1 MATTRTTGTAEHDG
15 ESIAYE
21 RFSVA
26 ESAPGT
32 REVVVLG
39 HGLGGNHGSWYQ
51 QVLPLTEAGFDV
63 VTWDQRGFGGS
74 SRRTGSVGP
83 VVAIE
88 DLRALLDHLELG
100 RCHLVGQSMGG
111 WTAMG
116 FALEHP
122 DRLASLTLTDTLAGV
137 MTDGVRAALRSGDA
151 PARAEVGDGAVAQHP
166 ALGERFCR
174 EHPDRALLYQQ
185 LAGFGDKP
193 DDADIINILMTTWFD
208 VDAIAAL
215 ALPVLAIV
223 GSEDQLCPRAAMAAV
238 VEAIPGARLAVVDG
252 AGHSPYFEAPDDW
265 NAALLDFLG
274 AVTRH
279 R

>member
-1 MATTRTTGTAEHDG
+1 MAATRETGTVEHEG

-21 RFSVA
+21 RFTVA
-26 ESAPGT
+26 G
-32 REVVVLG
+32 REPIVLG
-39 HGLGGNHGSWYQ
+39 HGLGGNHASWYQ
-51 QVLPLTEAGFDV
+51 QVLPLTDAGFDV

-74 SRRTGSVGP
+74 TRRTGSIGP

-88 DLRALLDHLELG
+88 DLLALLDHLGVE

-116 FALEHP
+116 FALEHG

-137 MTDGVRAALRSGDA
+137 MTDGVRDALRAGDA
-151 PARAEVGDGAVAQHP
+151 PARAEVVDGAVGAHP

-185 LAGFGDKP
+185 LASFGDKP
-193 DDADIINILMTTWFD
+193 DDADVIGILMSTWFD
-208 VDAIAAL
+208 LDAIAAL
-215 ALPVLAIV
+215 AALSLPVLAIV
-223 GSEDQLCPRAAMAAV
+223 GEDDQLCPRAAMAAV
-238 VEAIPGARLAVVDG
+238 VEAIPGARLVVVRG
-252 AGHSPYFEAPDDW
+252 AGHSPYFEAPADW
-265 NAALLDFLG
+265 NGALLAFLG
-274 AVTRH
+274 SVSGH